1 MSAATDGVGS
11 FSVNIGV
18 AVPATLHRHPAL
30 ADVWLVG
37 SRANDQATEYSDWDF
52 AVTTT
57 DFASL
62 ARDLAGLLAPLHPLS
77 QQWDR
82 LSERYCWM
90 LMLRGPTKVDL
101 IFVDEPHAAEPT
113 WEPAADTLNAIDAHF
128 WDWML
133 WLRGKRAKG
142 ETELVADELRKLFVH
157 LLSPLGVSEIPS
169 SISEA
174 VSRYRDAREVT
185 ERRLGRHVQRAL
197 EHEVAPALAGW

>member
-1 MSAATDGVGS
+1 M
-11 FSVNIGV
+11 
-18 AVPATLHRHPAL
+18 R
-30 ADVWLVG
+30 
-37 SRANDQATEYSDWDF
+37 YSDWDF

-57 DFASL
+57 DFSAVAPAL
-62 ARDLAGLLAPLHPLS
+62 PELLAPLEPLA

-82 LSERYCWM
+82 LSERFCWM

-101 IFVDEPHAAEPT
+101 IFVEEPHAPEPPWELSAENL
-113 WEPAADTLNAIDAHF
+113 DSMDAHF

>member
-1 MSAATDGVGS
+1 
-11 FSVNIGV
+11 VNIGA
-18 AVPATLHRHPAL
+18 AVPAALRRHPAL

-37 SRANDQATEYSDWDF
+37 SRANERATEYSDWDF
-52 AVTTT
+52 AVTTA
-57 DFASL
+57 DFPSL
-62 ARDLAGLLAPLHPLS
+62 APAIPDLLAPLAPLS

-101 IFVDEPHAAEPT
+101 IFVDEPHAAEPP
-113 WEPAADTLNAIDAHF
+113 WEPAADTLDAIDAHF

-142 ETELVADELRKLFVH
+142 ETELVADEFRKLFVH
-157 LLSPLGVSEIPS
+157 LLSPLDVAEIPS

-174 VSRYRDAREVT
+174 VSRYCDARELA
-185 ERRLGRHVQRAL
+185 ERRFGRHVQRAL
-197 EHEVAPALAGW
+197 EHEVAPTLAGW